1 MALFQGEQSP
11 WAVRAE
17 LNLLSSIL
25 DSMGDALVVADQ
37 EGRFL
42 FFNEA
47 ARKIIGQ
54 GPAPLPIEEWSR
66 HYGLYYPD
74 MVTPYPS
81 DELPLARAIRGE
93 TCDRVE
99 LFVRPSEQAE
109 GVFISV
115 TARPFRVPLDG
126 TGGEI
131 HGGVVVFR
139 DVTAEKRHEQRL
151 SASEEK
157 FRILFDRSPDAIF
170 VEDLDGHILD
180 VNPTGCRLHQMTR
193 QQLVGMNVLDLVPPE
208 QRQRTAENFARL
220 VRGERSE
227 VVGCAWTSTGD
238 AVPVEVVVSRIQ
250 YENRPALLLHVRDI
264 TRRREAE
271 EELHQAK
278 LVAEAANEAK
288 SRFLASISHEIRTP
302 LHGIKG
308 MTKLA
313 LDSAPSDEVRDRLQT
328 IQTSTEGLQSVI
340 NDLLDYSKIEAGA
353 LHLVREPFPL
363 RQPVD
368 DVARTLHAEAQRKG
382 LTIHCHMAPDAPAW
396 VVGDPVRL
404 RQVLLNLMGN
414 AVKFTEKGGVTL
426 EVTREG
432 PAGGRAQLRFAV
444 RDTGVGI
451 AQGQARQVFEPFV
464 QGDSSLTREHG
475 GIGLGLSISQKLVE
489 MLGGTLHL
497 QSEIGRGSTFSFV
510 IPVDIPEDQPA
521 LPPFQPGEP
530 QPAPAPP
537 PGLRVLVAEDNRVNQ
552 KVITSMLEK
561 RGYACVVAGNG
572 QEVLEILE
580 RDPNFDVVLMDVQMP
595 VMDGLSATCR
605 IRKAEAQTGRRL
617 PVIALTAHA
626 MEEHHDQCREAGMD
640 GYLTK
645 PLDTRDLD
653 RVLTEVLSGVSW
665 RVDSPAEPARVN
677 HARGEMHP
685 ADDSILDRAEGLV
698 HTGGDSALLDHL
710 LRLYVEDLPK
720 LLKEATTALQTA
732 DVDWLRRTAH
742 TIKGS
747 SSVVGA
753 VGIQAIALRLENA
766 AKQKDLAGA
775 GPLLEELQSSVSR
788 LRRILAE
795 GVTTS

>member
-1 MALFQGEQSP
+1 MALFQGEP
-11 WAVRAE
+11 APGAIRAE
-17 LNLLSSIL
+17 LTLLSSIL

-47 ARKIIGQ
+47 ARKTIGQ
-54 GPAPLPIEEWSR
+54 GPAPLPVEEWSR

-81 DELPLARAIRGE
+81 DQLPLARAIRGE

-99 LFVRPSEQAE
+99 LFVRPSGQAE

-115 TARPFRVPLDG
+115 TARPLRVPADG
-126 TGGEI
+126 TRGELR
-131 HGGVVVFR
+131 GGVVVFR

-170 VEDLDGHILD
+170 VEDCDGSILD
-180 VNPTGCRLHQMTR
+180 VNPMGCRLHQMTR

-208 QRQRTAENFARL
+208 QRQRAAENFARL

-227 VVGCAWTSTGD
+227 AVGCAWTSTGD

-264 TRRREAE
+264 TRRKEAE
-271 EELHQAK
+271 EELHHAK

-288 SRFLASISHEIRTP
+288 SRFLASLSHEIRTP

-313 LDSAPSDEVRDRLQT
+313 LDSAPSPEVRERLQT
-328 IQTSTEGLQSVI
+328 IQTSAEGLQSVI

-353 LHLVREPFPL
+353 LELFREPFPL
-363 RQPVD
+363 LQPVD
-368 DVARTLHAEAQRKG
+368 DVVKALHAEAQRKG
-382 LTIHCHMAPDAPAW
+382 LTVHCHVAPDVPRW

-404 RQVLLNLMGN
+404 RQILLNLMGN
-414 AVKFTEKGGVTL
+414 AVKFTEKGKAAL
-426 EVTREG
+426 EITREG
-432 PAGGRAQLRFAV
+432 SPDGRARLRFAV
-444 RDTGVGI
+444 HDTGVGI
-451 AQGQARQVFEPFV
+451 SQGQVQQIFEPFV
-464 QGDSSLTREHG
+464 QGDSSLTRQHG
-475 GIGLGLSISQKLVE
+475 GIGLGLSISQKLIQMLEGALHVE
-489 MLGGTLHL
+489 
-497 QSEIGRGSTFSFV
+497 SEVGRGSTFHFV
-510 IPVDIPEDQPA
+510 IPVEVPEDPPVYPAGQTEVLQPA
-521 LPPFQPGEP
+521 I
-530 QPAPAPP
+530 APP
-537 PGLRVLVAEDNRVNQ
+537 AGLRVLVAEDNRVNQ

-561 RGYACVVAGNG
+561 KGYACVVAGNG
-572 QEVLEILE
+572 LEVLEILD
-580 RDPNFDVVLMDVQMP
+580 RDRTFDVVLMDVQMP
-595 VMDGLSATCR
+595 GMDGLKATCQ
-605 IRKAEAQTGRRL
+605 IRKAEGASSRRL
-617 PVIALTAHA
+617 PIIALTAHA
-626 MEEHHDQCREAGMD
+626 MEEHHDQCLEAGMD

-653 RVLTEVLSGVSW
+653 RVLVQVLQGANW
-665 RVDSPAEPARVN
+665 RADTPAEPARPN
-677 HARGEMHP
+677 HVRSEISP
-685 ADDSILDRAEGLV
+685 AADSFLDRAEGLV
-698 HTGGDSALLDHL
+698 HTGGDEALLDHL
-710 LRLYVEDLPK
+710 LLLYLEDLPK
-720 LLKEATTALQTA
+720 LLREATTALQGA

-753 VGIQAIALRLENA
+753 TGIQAIALRLETA
-766 AKQKDLAGA
+766 ARHKDLACA
-775 GPLLEELQSSVSR
+775 GPLLEELQSSVSH
-788 LRRILAE
+788 LRHILAE
-795 GVTTS
+795 GLIT